1 MRTVIA
7 SRTSRGRGAVADS
20 SESDAAAQRARPR
33 PGRLS
38 RVRDAVTTVLAL
50 LGVLVILW
58 LIASWAFSLSLVV
71 VLTGSMSPDIPAGS
85 AVISHR
91 VAASDLREG
100 DVVTVPRE
108 GYSIPVTHR
117 IVTIED
123 AGGPARSLILRGDA
137 NPISDPDPYVV
148 TEAGRVVA
156 AVPVIGY
163 VVRWVT
169 SGPGTLIVIVLA
181 AMTVTAVL
189 WPTRDAASDDRAD
202 DADPT
207 PDEGVPAEPEEDLTA
222 LFATNA
228 DAAVPRQGS
237 QT

>member
-1 MRTVIA
+1 M
-7 SRTSRGRGAVADS
+7 
-20 SESDAAAQRARPR
+20 
-33 PGRLS
+33 
-38 RVRDAVTTVLAL
+38 
-50 LGVLVILW
+50 
-58 LIASWAFSLSLVV
+58 
-71 VLTGSMSPDIPAGS
+71 
-85 AVISHR
+85 
-91 VAASDLREG
+91 
-100 DVVTVPRE
+100 
-108 GYSIPVTHR
+108 
-117 IVTIED
+117 
-123 AGGPARSLILRGDA
+123 
-137 NPISDPDPYVV
+137 
-148 TEAGRVVA
+148 
-156 AVPVIGY
+156 IGY

-207 PDEGVPAEPEEDLTA
+207 PDEGVPNEPEEDLTA